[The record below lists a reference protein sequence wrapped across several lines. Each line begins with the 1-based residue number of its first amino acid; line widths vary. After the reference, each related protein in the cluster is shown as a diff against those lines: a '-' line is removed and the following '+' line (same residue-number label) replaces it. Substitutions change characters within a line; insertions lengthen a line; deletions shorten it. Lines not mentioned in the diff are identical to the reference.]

1 MPGTRQEHVNKPV
14 THAWQGRRGDLFS
27 GFHVLLDIF
36 LGIDQAILEMVV
48 RDELI
53 FIISI
58 PRKRPRL
65 SQSRTPIVKV
75 LDS

>member
-1 MPGTRQEHVNKPV
+1 M
-14 THAWQGRRGDLFS
+14 
-27 GFHVLLDIF
+27 LLDIS

-58 PRKRPRL
+58 PRKRPRV
-65 SQSRTPIVKV
+65 SQSGTPIVKV
-75 LDS
+75 LEGWTRVFPTFAHECV